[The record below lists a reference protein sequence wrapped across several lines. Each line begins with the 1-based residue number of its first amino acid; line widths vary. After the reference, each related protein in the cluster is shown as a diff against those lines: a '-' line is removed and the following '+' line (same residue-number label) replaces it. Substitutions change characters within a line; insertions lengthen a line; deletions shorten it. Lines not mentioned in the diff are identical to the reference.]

1 MPNGRNA
8 AEPKKLLHVTI
19 SRSTVNCGMLTS
31 SPDKF
36 KTEDLVRNQLS
47 SLYTVTLKMGD
58 CGYQISFQKLDAA
71 INKHY

>member
-1 MPNGRNA
+1 
-8 AEPKKLLHVTI
+8 
-19 SRSTVNCGMLTS
+19 MLTS

-58 CGYQISFQKLDAA
+58 YGYQISFQKLDAA
-71 INKHY
+71 INNHY